1 MGKPTSR
8 RTSRPSTAVLGTG
21 LIGTSW
27 TALLLARGH
36 RVTVHD
42 PRPDTERTLR
52 ADLARLAPGLAD
64 LDLHLDPHL
73 DPDTGDLTVADDLAT
88 AVRDAETVLE
98 NGPERLDLKQRLWAD
113 VEATAP
119 SDALLLTSTS
129 ALTATQISARMTDP
143 GRLVVAHPFNPPHLV
158 PLVEVVPGRDT
169 SPATVD
175 RVVGFC
181 TALGKHP
188 VVLRREVPG
197 FVANRLQSALF
208 REAVHLVRE
217 GVVDVAGLDHVVTS
231 SIGPRWAAAGP
242 FRSFH
247 LGGGPGGMAHFLTH
261 LGPGMAD
268 GWEHLGRP
276 VLDEATTA
284 DLVAQTEQATGR
296 RDVADLAR
304 ERDTRQAAV
313 LAALA
318 EH

>member
-1 MGKPTSR
+1 
-8 RTSRPSTAVLGTG
+8 VLGAG

-52 ADLARLAPGLAD
+52 AGLAGLVPGLAD
-64 LDLHLDPHL
+64 LDLALDPGT
-73 DPDTGDLTVADDLAT
+73 DDLTVADDLAT
-88 AVRDAETVLE
+88 AVRGADAVQE
-98 NGPERLDLKQRLWAD
+98 NGPERLDLKQQLWAD
-113 VEATAP
+113 VEAAAP
-119 SDALLLTSTS
+119 ADALLLTSTS
-129 ALTATQISARMTDP
+129 ALTATDVSVRMTDP
-143 GRLVVAHPFNPPHLV
+143 GRLVVGHPFNPPHLV
-158 PLVEVVPGRDT
+158 PLVEVVPGCDT
-169 SPATVD
+169 SPTTVD
-175 RVVGFC
+175 RVVRFY

-217 GVVDVAGLDHVVTS
+217 GVVDVAGLDDVVTS

-284 DLVAQTEQATGR
+284 DLVAQTERAAGR

-313 LAALA
+313 LAALH